1 MFLIKSPDTPL
12 CDAAAK
18 ESYESGDYVQLEVA
32 RSIERD
38 LNYALARIDILK
50 EENAR
55 LVEENNRLSSG
66 PDF

>member
-18 ESYESGDYVQLEVA
+18 ESYESGDYVELEFA
-32 RSIERD
+32 RSIERN
-38 LNYALARIDILK
+38 LNSALAKIAILEK
-50 EENAR
+50 ENAR
-55 LVEENNRLSSG
+55 FVDENNRLSSG